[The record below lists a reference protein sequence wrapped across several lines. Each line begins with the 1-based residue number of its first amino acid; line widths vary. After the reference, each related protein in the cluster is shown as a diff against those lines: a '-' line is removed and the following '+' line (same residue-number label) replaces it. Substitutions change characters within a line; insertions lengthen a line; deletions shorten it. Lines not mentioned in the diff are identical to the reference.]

1 MPQPIPALTLLA
13 AQTRMI
19 NATEGF
25 RLEVQSGCLWLT
37 RPGDS
42 VDRFLVA
49 GSSIELH
56 ENGVLIQSDRHP
68 GATGLAAARYRLTP
82 IQAPAAAKRAVDALP
97 LTVQPLLRRQ
107 KAPVWMGPFTP
118 GWFSANFFTKKQRLT

>member
-37 RPGDS
+37 RPSDG
-42 VDRFLVA
+42 VDRFLIA

-56 ENGVLIQSDRHP
+56 ENLVLIQSDRHP
-68 GATGLAAARYRLTP
+68 GISGLAAACYRLTP
-82 IQAPAAAKRAVDALP
+82 LRPSPRALATATPQVIRAGKALVAMC
-97 LTVQPLLRRQ
+97 TGRPLLQ
-107 KAPVWMGPFTP
+107 
-118 GWFSANFFTKKQRLT
+118 

>member
-1 MPQPIPALTLLA
+1 MPKTIPSLTLLA

-19 NATEGF
+19 NASEGF

-37 RPGDS
+37 RPGDA

-56 ENGVLIQSDRHP
+56 ENQVLIQSDRDP
-68 GATGLAAARYRLTP
+68 GATGLEATHYRLTP
-82 IQAPAAAKRAVDALP
+82 INLPSPQSQGAITKRPGSRLGRDAGLIDAVFTALGVHQ
-97 LTVQPLLRRQ
+97 T
-107 KAPVWMGPFTP
+107 
-118 GWFSANFFTKKQRLT
+118 FSNR